1 MLTVPNV
8 VFLCRK
14 HPCAGG
20 HTAKVSDFSW
30 NRNEEWVAASVS
42 EDNILQIW
50 QMVRCLLLGSI
61 SSRCKAKG
69 CRSCGSLR
77 VYLCVSKERCTPW

>member
-1 MLTVPNV
+1 
-8 VFLCRK
+8 VFSFFTTRT
-14 HPCAGG
+14 AGG

-50 QMVRCLLLGSI
+50 QMVRQPLTV
-61 SSRCKAKG
+61 
-69 CRSCGSLR
+69 
-77 VYLCVSKERCTPW
+77 VYVQYVYI